1 MAQPNPPLPLTR
13 EEIFEA
19 RASKKE
25 VTFFRELREM
35 KVVFRKCTLKKYQ
48 HCISNMKTH
57 TANFITWTR
66 MPSPA
71 LRPPPSPHPTHTG
84 RTMAWDTAAH
94 TAWTTQPRL
103 HGYFSLHLLDGSTSL
118 PKTVHHG
125 GRPWLMD
132 WTQIVGFCLYT
143 CGVQILGQNISA
155 HSDVLYEVAWSN
167 LCTCGM
173 QL

>member
-71 LRPPPSPHPTHTG
+71 LRPPPPHPTQHTLEG
-84 RTMAWDTAAH
+84 QWHGTL
-94 TAWTTQPRL
+94 QPIL
-103 HGYFSLHLLDGSTSL
+103 HGLRSPDCMDTSAY
-118 PKTVHHG
+118 
-125 GRPWLMD
+125 
-132 WTQIVGFCLYT
+132 IY
-143 CGVQILGQNISA
+143 
-155 HSDVLYEVAWSN
+155 
-167 LCTCGM
+167 
-173 QL
+173 

>member
-71 LRPPPSPHPTHTG
+71 LRPPPLTPPNTHWKDNGMGHCSPYC
-84 RTMAWDTAAH
+84 MDYAAQIAWILQLTSTRWQHFLTKNCPSWWTSVAYGLDTN
-94 TAWTTQPRL
+94 
-103 HGYFSLHLLDGSTSL
+103 
-118 PKTVHHG
+118 
-125 GRPWLMD
+125 
-132 WTQIVGFCLYT
+132 
-143 CGVQILGQNISA
+143 CGVLLIYLWGADFGAKYLSSQ
-155 HSDVLYEVAWSN
+155 
-167 LCTCGM
+167 
-173 QL
+173 

>member
-1 MAQPNPPLPLTR
+1 MYSEKVSALYLKYEDPHSQFYNLDPYAQP
-13 EEIFEA
+13 
-19 RASKKE
+19 
-25 VTFFRELREM
+25 
-35 KVVFRKCTLKKYQ
+35 C
-48 HCISNMKTH
+48 
-57 TANFITWTR
+57 
-66 MPSPA
+66 PA
-71 LRPPPSPHPTHTG
+71 PPPPSPHPTHTG